1 MLLSWWQSSCI
12 VAIDCQLQLAI
23 SGNCAKLSRNEVQC
37 KVRALDMQSRVPF
50 AFCQLETRFILLVSL
65 AWKTSWHLSQNK
77 TYQGKFKLH
86 SAHSTQLG
94 GWRGVRSEGCGLTRV
109 ITDATWQSEHNRVI
123 PNASGP
129 ARQEGRV
136 TVISPVA
143 IWTFELGTR
152 SSLAARQRIWHSTL
166 ARFLW
171 HWSALL
177 KAP

>member
-94 GWRGVRSEGCGLTRV
+94 GWRGVRSEGCGRHEWSPMPLGKANLTESYR
-109 ITDATWQSEHNRVI
+109 TRPGLLDRKGELQLLALWQFGHLS
-123 PNASGP
+123 
-129 ARQEGRV
+129 
-136 TVISPVA
+136 
-143 IWTFELGTR
+143 
-152 SSLAARQRIWHSTL
+152 
-166 ARFLW
+166 
-171 HWSALL
+171 
-177 KAP
+177 